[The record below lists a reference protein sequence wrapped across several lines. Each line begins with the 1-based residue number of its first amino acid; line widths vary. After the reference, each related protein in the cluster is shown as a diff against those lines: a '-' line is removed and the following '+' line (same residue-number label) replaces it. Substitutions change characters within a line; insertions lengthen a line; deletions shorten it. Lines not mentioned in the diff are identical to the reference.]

1 MVCIMNNVQIIGG
14 NAKTLMFVNISPADY
29 NTDETVV
36 SLTYVELY
44 HTEQFAAICPLTHHT
59 SHDSAGITLHIASQ
73 YQLIAHPIMHHLTVW
88 LTLYHSVSHYTTQ
101 QHSIYNRISQ
111 DITVY
116 HSISQYITAYHRI
129 SKYITGYHRTAQS
142 ITEHLSKLHNSTVY
156 HSISHNSTVHHS
168 ISTTPQ

>member
-1 MVCIMNNVQIIGG
+1 
-14 NAKTLMFVNISPADY
+14 MFVNISPADY

-44 HTEQFAAICPLTHHT
+44 HTVQCAAICPLTHHT

-88 LTLYHSVSHYTTQ
+88 LTLYHSISHYTTE

-116 HSISQYITAYHRI
+116 HSISQHITEYQSISQDITKQHSLLQNISVYHTTAQYITV
-129 SKYITGYHRTAQS
+129 YHRTSQYINNTAVCHVNCFMS
-142 ITEHLSKLHNSTVY
+142 SGTHPE
-156 HSISHNSTVHHS
+156 
-168 ISTTPQ
+168 